1 MSKRDAFLMRVDPEV
16 LKAVRR
22 WADDDLRSINAQ
34 IEFLLRKALRDTG
47 RLPEKVG
54 PKKPARIED

>member
-47 RLPEKVG
+47 RLPGGVG
-54 PKKPARIED
+54 AKKPAQKKE